1 MQDAFRVS
9 FVIIAI
15 QAAWIGVSSVLL
27 GAGKGLPSD
36 GFPSGLLVAPAVF
49 VHICLAALATA
60 FFMVYATEPLRD
72 RHRLRLGFIGFS
84 ILLTVVIYALSRR
97 VEPGSH
103 LPLWFLKTLNTANLI
118 VFAILLGSWITA
130 PLKRPAEMVPLCAVV
145 TLADLFS
152 VFKGPSRE
160 IIESLTVYYETGMVG
175 PPPVADFLLLKI
187 TVPGIGESMP
197 VFGVSD
203 WIIIAFFS
211 AAAVKFGFNDN
222 LAGKSITDMQSHR
235 RIAFY
240 LPGSVLGLFLAV
252 LTAQSLGVFIPAL
265 PVVVTFFMLDM
276 MIRCPDARKISR
288 SDWLATGGAV
298 FIMFALMLVYG
309 KIL

>member
-15 QAAWIGVSSVLL
+15 HAAWIGVSLVFL
-27 GAGKGLPSD
+27 GAVNGLSSD
-36 GFPSGLLVAPAVF
+36 GITPGLLVAPAVF

-60 FFMVYATEPLRD
+60 FFMVYASEPLRD

-84 ILLTVVIYALSRR
+84 ILLTVVIFALSRR
-97 VEPGSH
+97 LEPGSH
-103 LPLWFLKTLNTANLI
+103 IPLWSLKTLNTANLI
-118 VFAILLGSWITA
+118 VFANLLGSWITA

-152 VFKGPSRE
+152 VFKGPSRK

-235 RIAFY
+235 RIGFY
-240 LPGSVLGLFLAV
+240 LPVSVIGLFLAV
-252 LTAQSLGVFIPAL
+252 LAAQALGVFIPAL
-265 PVVVTFFMLDM
+265 PVVVTFYMLDM
-276 MIRCPDARKISR
+276 MIRCPDARKIKR
-288 SDWLATGGAV
+288 SDWLATGGAA
-298 FIMFALMLVYG
+298 FMMISLMLVYG
-309 KIL
+309 KLQ